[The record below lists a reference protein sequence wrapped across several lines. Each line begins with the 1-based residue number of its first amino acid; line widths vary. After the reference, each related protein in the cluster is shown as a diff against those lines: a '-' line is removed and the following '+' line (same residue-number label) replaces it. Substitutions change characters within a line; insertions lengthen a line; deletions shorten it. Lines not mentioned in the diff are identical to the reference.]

1 MKHIKLYENWV
12 NEAQDP
18 AEKIDLLA
26 IGAAEAFSRL
36 DKGEVIITYDKDVW
50 TPREIKDAALL
61 RDKEQLG
68 FLTDELSQIGL
79 KLDPKGGHEAYDD
92 EYVIIWKV
100 KKK

>member
-1 MKHIKLYENWV
+1 MNHIKLYENWV

-18 AEKIDLLA
+18 ADKIDLLA
-26 IGAAEAFSRL
+26 IGADEAFSRL
-36 DKGEVIITYDKDVW
+36 DKGEIVVTYDKTSW

-79 KLDPKGGHEAYDD
+79 KLDPKGGHEAYED
-92 EYVIIWKV
+92 EYAIIWKV